1 MTLMVAIL
9 LCFIVLLCLSTFKTL
24 LAIVALTALAL
35 ISPLIFSACLL
46 YWPYFSISPSKGSI
60 TMEDQFIVQA
70 IHTIS
75 QWDQDSAFSCVT
87 SLAALRY
94 RD

>member
-1 MTLMVAIL
+1 MQDRY
-9 LCFIVLLCLSTFKTL
+9 
-24 LAIVALTALAL
+24 
-35 ISPLIFSACLL
+35 IS
-46 YWPYFSISPSKGSI
+46 
-60 TMEDQFIVQA
+60 QA
-70 IHTIS
+70 IDTIS

>member
-1 MTLMVAIL
+1 MKDQCIITAI
-9 LCFIVLLCLSTFKTL
+9 
-24 LAIVALTALAL
+24 
-35 ISPLIFSACLL
+35 
-46 YWPYFSISPSKGSI
+46 
-60 TMEDQFIVQA
+60 D
-70 IHTIS
+70 TIS

>member
-1 MTLMVAIL
+1 MQDLYIITAI
-9 LCFIVLLCLSTFKTL
+9 
-24 LAIVALTALAL
+24 
-35 ISPLIFSACLL
+35 
-46 YWPYFSISPSKGSI
+46 
-60 TMEDQFIVQA
+60 D
-70 IHTIS
+70 TIS